1 MSTETQAPV
10 TKLFALPD
18 TVLNQVLQVLSTKPY
33 AEVDQLIAA
42 VQKAQHVIVN
52 PPAAAPVVET
62 LPEST
67 K

>member
-1 MSTETQAPV
+1 MSEETQAP
-10 TKLFALPD
+10 KLFALPD
-18 TVLNQVLQVLSTKPY
+18 VVLNEVLQVLSTKPY
-33 AEVDQLIAA
+33 AEVDQLIAK

-52 PPAAAPVVET
+52 PPKAEVEA